1 MNNKTTTFDGKSS
14 VRDSEILL
22 KKKRYSKKVKSKK
35 IALMKDDK
43 RYGA

>member
-1 MNNKTTTFDGKSS
+1 MNNKTTAFDGKSS

-22 KKKRYSKKVKSKK
+22 KKKDTQNKVKSKK

-43 RYGA
+43 HLGA